1 MTELYNNRHP
11 KKHNW
16 IRQVLRMKLDNLF
29 KLYKN
34 MGAKKGRE
42 WLTPTE
48 IKNTRKSIY
57 KLTQVEFAELLDI
70 SYHTYKN
77 WECSDRNPASPSAAL
92 LHMARFYPAVFL
104 KNRKAI
110 LKKINNISL

>member
-1 MTELYNNRHP
+1 
-11 KKHNW
+11 
-16 IRQVLRMKLDNLF
+16 MKLDKLF
-29 KLYKN
+29 KLYKEIE
-34 MGAKKGRE
+34 AKKGRE
-42 WLTPTE
+42 WLTPKE

-77 WECSDRNPASPSAAL
+77 WEDGHRNPSSPSAAL
-92 LHMARFYPAVFL
+92 LHMTRFYPEVFL

-110 LKKINNISL
+110 LKKMLSSI